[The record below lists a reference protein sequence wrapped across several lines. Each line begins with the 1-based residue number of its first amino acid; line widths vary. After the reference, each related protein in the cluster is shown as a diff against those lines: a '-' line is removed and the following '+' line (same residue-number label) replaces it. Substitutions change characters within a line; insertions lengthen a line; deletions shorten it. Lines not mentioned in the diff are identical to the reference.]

1 MKKPKKKAAG
11 ITQGDLVKHWG
22 VVKQYVSRLVKDGC
36 PLTSIED
43 ADKWHN
49 ETRERQVV
57 RSPNAQVPDES
68 AGGAGAPAE
77 PLDPEEEAHDELL
90 GLDMTGLE
98 KELKNARRNAS
109 SAARRVREA
118 EKTKTLESLVGQRQQ
133 TYNKAVENYERM
145 EKSVRRERESR
156 KELMTLDQ
164 HKIQLNKM
172 WVPAITLMRKLPRTL
187 AVKVNPGDDVAAEK
201 ILAQGVEDVIA
212 EMKRSV
218 TGEPDPELH
227 LTIFLAAMLRDKGA
241 PATLLRLQEAV
252 IKLTD
257 AMAEESNVS

>member
-1 MKKPKKKAAG
+1 MKKPKKKPTG
-11 ITQGDLVKHWG
+11 ITQGELVTHWG

-43 ADKWHN
+43 ADKWRN

-57 RSPNAQVPDES
+57 RSPNSIPLEPS
-68 AGGAGAPAE
+68 EGSTPAE
-77 PLDPEEEAHDELL
+77 PPEPEEEFHDELL

-98 KELKNARRNAS
+98 KELKNARKMAS

-118 EKTKTLESLVGQRQQ
+118 EKNKSLDSLIGQRQQ

-145 EKSVRRERESR
+145 EKSVRREREAR

-257 AMAEESNVS
+257 AMAQEANA

>member
-1 MKKPKKKAAG
+1 MKKPKKKPAG

-43 ADKWHN
+43 ADKWRN

-57 RSPNAQVPDES
+57 RSPNSIPPEPAEGSV
-68 AGGAGAPAE
+68 PAE
-77 PLDPEEEAHDELL
+77 PPEPEEESHDELL

-145 EKSVRRERESR
+145 EKSVRREREAR
-156 KELMTLDQ
+156 KELITTDQ
-164 HKIQLNKM
+164 HKIQMNKAY
-172 WVPAITLMRKLPRTL
+172 VPLVTLMRKLPRTL
-187 AVKVNPGDDVAAEK
+187 AVKVNPSDDVAAEK

-212 EMKRSV
+212 EVRRSLL
-218 TGEPDPELH
+218 TQPEPEWH

-257 AMAEESNVS
+257 VMAQEAND

>member
-1 MKKPKKKAAG
+1 MKKPKKKATG
-11 ITQGDLVKHWG
+11 ISQGDLVKHWG

-43 ADKWHN
+43 ADKWRN

-57 RSPNAQVPDES
+57 RSPNAMPPERPEGS
-68 AGGAGAPAE
+68 TPTE
-77 PLDPEEEAHDELL
+77 PPEPEEEFHDELL

-98 KELKNARRNAS
+98 KELKNARKMAS
-109 SAARRVREA
+109 SAARRVRDA
-118 EKTKTLESLVGQRQQ
+118 EKNKSLDSLIGQRQQ

-145 EKSVRRERESR
+145 EKSVRRERQAR
-156 KELMTLDQ
+156 AELLTVDQ
-164 HKIQLNKM
+164 ARVATSKM

-187 AVKVNPGDDVAAEK
+187 AAKVNPGDDVVAEK
-201 ILAQGVEDVIA
+201 ILAEGIEQVIA
-212 EMKRSV
+212 EMRRSL
-218 TGEPDPELH
+218 TSEPDPEWH

-241 PATLLRLQEAV
+241 PATLIRLQEAV

-257 AMAEESNVS
+257 AMAEEANGS